1 MSEESNDTQM
11 RLKEELIKEEIE
23 KKNFEKE
30 MFLKFIAEQKENG
43 GDLSNWSILDLNTQ
57 ISNFINKESNQSEN
71 NNKIN
76 EEKKENESEIINK
89 PKISLSETL
98 KINQEQQN
106 IHQQIQNQVQNINIY
121 NNNQNTTNKV
131 YAKEIICKKLEK
143 TPLNDK
149 EIIVK
154 IQNPKIS
161 DSKIWEQ
168 KYIQY
173 EIVTDSMKWLVYR
186 RFSDFD
192 TLRQILVKHFPR
204 LFVPPIP
211 GKKLGNRRFENDFI
225 QKRMNFLQLFM
236 DNILK
241 NEVFK
246 TSEALYAFLSFQ
258 DRTQYESKMREM
270 LSYNPSQYVEDC
282 RTLTGKLFIY
292 DKDDYEKYYT
302 NITNYY
308 KLQNHIYR
316 KLNRNMKNFYI
327 NITGAC
333 KSLEAVQKD
342 FETLFELNEKV
353 QMKVEVNK
361 TFEELAIFFKNW
373 KRNLFNQ
380 NEIIKSRIKDFFKY
394 QRMEGEAYQELIYKR
409 DELKANYNSEKVR
422 LNAKKEK
429 LYALRD
435 INKWEIQRG
444 YNPIDESRLL
454 NDKQYAMD
462 NICTKETLSLENLH
476 KMFAY
481 SNKMNMDEIKKLINI
496 NCVKFVENT
505 KLFAEEFYPTLT
517 DSISVWSTLTSYI

>member
-1 MSEESNDTQM
+1 
-11 RLKEELIKEEIE
+11 
-23 KKNFEKE
+23 
-30 MFLKFIAEQKENG
+30 
-43 GDLSNWSILDLNTQ
+43 
-57 ISNFINKESNQSEN
+57 
-71 NNKIN
+71 
-76 EEKKENESEIINK
+76 
-89 PKISLSETL
+89 
-98 KINQEQQN
+98 
-106 IHQQIQNQVQNINIY
+106 
-121 NNNQNTTNKV
+121 
-131 YAKEIICKKLEK
+131 
-143 TPLNDK
+143 
-149 EIIVK
+149 
-154 IQNPKIS
+154 
-161 DSKIWEQ
+161 
-168 KYIQY
+168 
-173 EIVTDSMKWLVYR
+173 
-186 RFSDFD
+186 
-192 TLRQILVKHFPR
+192 
-204 LFVPPIP
+204 
-211 GKKLGNRRFENDFI
+211 
-225 QKRMNFLQLFM
+225 M

-246 TSEALYAFLSFQ
+246 TSEALYAFLSFE
-258 DRTQYESKMREM
+258 DRIQFESKMREM

-292 DKDDYEKYYT
+292 DKDDYEKYYI

-327 NITGAC
+327 NISGAC

-409 DELKANYNSEKVR
+409 EELKSNYNSEKNR
-422 LNAKKEK
+422 LNSKKEK

-454 NDKQYAMD
+454 NDKQYAME
-462 NICTKETLSLENLH
+462 NICTKETLYLENLH
-476 KMFAY
+476 KQFAY

-496 NCVKFVENT
+496 NCVKFVNNT

-517 DSISVWSTLTSYI
+517 DSISVWTTLTSYI